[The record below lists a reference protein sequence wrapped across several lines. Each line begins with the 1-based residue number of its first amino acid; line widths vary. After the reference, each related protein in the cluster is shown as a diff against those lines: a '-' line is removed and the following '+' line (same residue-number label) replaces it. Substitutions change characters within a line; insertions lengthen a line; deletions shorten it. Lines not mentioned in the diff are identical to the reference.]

1 MTIPMKVFMFQGGA
15 ALGGVS
21 MAIVGT
27 VTGIVVW
34 DKINRITDLA
44 EKTTARI
51 SCLEAA
57 VSDDDIFDSVR
68 AIADVVSYP

>member
-1 MTIPMKVFMFQGGA
+1 
-15 ALGGVS
+15 

-68 AIADVVSYP
+68 AIADVVSYR